1 MEIRCKFVF
10 KLLYGIIGSMYFF
23 IPLQGQQIYKFPVLH
38 EGVYHLSQGQATD
51 WGLGNLDQISIL
63 GHPGMLRQKIDSSI
77 FSQEEIPQKKIGDKL
92 FFFLEGADQVL
103 LEDGKAK
110 INGHHYTDTLYYLLQ
125 TGNPSAKRILPEVNP
140 VETGEDLYSPK
151 QLYQVSLHKIEEDNL
166 LSSGRDWYGYRTF
179 NSGSQIISINQ
190 PSPNSE
196 GPVAIWAQLMA
207 QSFSESKFTFA
218 ANNQL
223 IGEANIPSIPDSRYA
238 IKGREISFAS
248 NFPKSQGNMPQEIVL
263 TYSSDHPNGTGYL
276 KNILLG
282 YPFSSSQLP
291 EGVYY
296 NPDNKSYPL
305 ESTFSGL
312 WDVSDFYQVKDLKS
326 NNYQVSDSKKIVV
339 FDLENTTEIASPEK
353 VKRRLDL
360 LSGQPEFIIITSELL
375 YGQAKR
381 LSDFKNASGLST
393 EVVLTNDIYDSYGYG
408 NPDITSIRNFLAD
421 YWQTSSSLKNVLFFG
436 KGSFDYKHKLGGR
449 PNLVPTYSSRVS
461 LNPLTTYGSDDYFGF
476 LGMGDGEWLETSDG
490 DHKLQIG
497 IGRIPAINSREA
509 KIAVDKITTYQTG
522 NQGNWKK
529 NLLFVADD
537 GDNNIHL
544 NDSEKHT
551 AYLHDQSPEFK
562 LKKIY
567 LDNFPQEQTDIL
579 QTATKAKE
587 AFNSEIKDG
596 LLFLNYIGHG
606 NELNLTAEGLFSVS
620 DIKDWPITNRY
631 PVMVTATCEFGRH
644 DSPFIRSGAE
654 ELLLAE
660 QKGVIAILTT
670 GRPVFSSI
678 NYALNKAFIEIAFKK
693 GEALSLGEIFRETK
707 NNSLNGPLNR
717 NFSLL
722 GDPSLKLDL
731 PLYEAMVKE
740 WMEVDTQIKTD
751 SLTGL
756 NRLEYKGNVEDPL
769 TGANITQFD
778 GTYEITISAP
788 PQQKETLG
796 DESPKT
802 NYTDYIQP
810 LFHGTG
816 KVDKGSFTG
825 EVLLPDLVEHPNGEL
840 RVSLFATHKDSDMEA
855 FGATKMAINP
865 KPSDILLEEIGPGI
879 EVWIADSL
887 LSKQIISFKNTP
899 VWIQLSDDSGIRIKD
914 PMDIS
919 LQVNDNTAK
928 SLTNDYTAIDGS
940 YKTGRIKT
948 WVNGL
953 KEGINKLVFTAIDQL
968 GNSTQHIETVEV
980 IGSNHLKIE
989 NLLVYP
995 NPASDQVS
1003 FKISH
1008 NRQGETLNLN
1018 LSIFSLQGTEIFS
1031 YQGRF
1036 PKAERAILDI
1046 QWIFLNSKS
1055 KNLIKGAYLYN
1066 LNLYS
1071 EEDATSDILA
1081 GKIII
1086 Q

>member
-1 MEIRCKFVF
+1 M
-10 KLLYGIIGSMYFF
+10 
-23 IPLQGQQIYKFPVLH
+23 H

-51 WGLGNLDQISIL
+51 WGLGNLDQIRIF
-63 GHPGMLRQKIDSSI
+63 GQPGMLDQKIDSSL
-77 FSQEEIPQKKIGDKL
+77 FFQEEIPQKKIGDKL
-92 FFFLEGADQVL
+92 YFFLEGPDQISF
-103 LEDGKAK
+103 EDGKAK
-110 INGHHYTDTLYYLLQ
+110 INGHHYTDTLHYLLQ
-125 TGNPSAKRILPEVNP
+125 VGNPSTNKVLENTDPIIIEENQ
-140 VETGEDLYSPK
+140 YSSK
-151 QLYQVSLHKIEEDNL
+151 QLFQISSHKMEEDNI
-166 LSSGRDWYGYRTF
+166 LSSGREWYGYRTF

-190 PSPNSE
+190 PSPNAE
-196 GPVAIWAQLMA
+196 GPVTIWAQLMA

-218 ANNQL
+218 ANNQVL
-223 IGEANIPSIPDSRYA
+223 GEASIPSIPDSRYA
-238 IKGREISFAS
+238 IKGREVSFDA
-248 NFPKSQGNMPQEIVL
+248 NFPKPQGNNPQDIVL
-263 TYSSDHPNGTGYL
+263 TYSSDHPNGTGYV

-282 YPFSSSQLP
+282 YPFSSSLLP

-296 NPDNKSYPL
+296 NPDDKPYPL
-305 ESTFSGL
+305 ETTFSGL
-312 WDVSDFYQVKDLKS
+312 WDVSNFYHVKDLKTS
-326 NNYQVSDSKKIVV
+326 NSQVSDSQKLVV
-339 FDLENTTEIASPEK
+339 FNPENTSEIASPEM
-353 VKRRLDL
+353 VKGRDEL

-381 LSDFKNASGLST
+381 LSDFKNAMGLST

-408 NPDITSIRNFLAD
+408 NPDITSIRNFLAN
-421 YWQTSSSLKNVLFFG
+421 YWQTSRSLKNVLFFG

-476 LGMGDGEWLETSDG
+476 LEMGDGEWLESPEG
-490 DHKLQIG
+490 DHMLQIG
-497 IGRIPAINSREA
+497 IGRIPAINTREA
-509 KIAVDKITTYQTG
+509 KIAVDKIITYQTG
-522 NQGNWKK
+522 NEGNWKR

-562 LKKIY
+562 LKKLY
-567 LDNFPQEQTDIL
+567 LDDFPQELTDNL
-579 QTATKAKE
+579 QTALKAKE
-587 AFNSEIKDG
+587 ALNAEIKEG
-596 LLFLNYIGHG
+596 LLLLNYIGHG

-620 DIKDWPITNRY
+620 DIEDWPITNRY

-660 QKGVIAILTT
+660 QKGVIAMLTT

-678 NYALNKAFIEIAFKK
+678 NYALNKAFVEVAFKQ
-693 GEALSLGEIFRETK
+693 GETLSLGEIFKETK

-722 GDPSLKLDL
+722 GDPSLKLDI
-731 PLYEAMVKE
+731 PLYEATAKE
-740 WMEVDTQIKTD
+740 WMELDTQIKTD
-751 SLTGL
+751 SITGL
-756 NRLEYKGNVEDPL
+756 NRLEYTGKVEDPL

-802 NYTDYIQP
+802 SYTDYNQP

-816 KVDKGSFTG
+816 TVDKGLFSG
-825 EVLLPDLVEHPNGEL
+825 EVLLPELTGYSDGEL
-840 RVSLFATHKDSDMEA
+840 RVSLFAKHQNLNMEA
-855 FGATKMAINP
+855 FGATKIAANP
-865 KPSDILLEEIGPGI
+865 KPSDILLEDIGPGI

-887 LSKQIISFKNTP
+887 VSKQIISFKNTP
-899 VWIQLSDDSGIRIKD
+899 IWVELSDDSGISIQY
-914 PMDIS
+914 PMDLS
-919 LQVNDNTAK
+919 LQVNDATTM
-928 SLTNDYTAIDGS
+928 SLTGDYTAINGS
-940 YKTGRIKT
+940 YKTGRIKA

-953 KEGINKLVFTAIDQL
+953 KEGTNKLVFSATDQM
-968 GNSTQHIETVEV
+968 GNITHHTETVEV

-995 NPASDQVS
+995 NPTSDQVN

-1008 NRQGETLNLN
+1008 NRPGETLNLN
-1018 LSIFSLQGTEIFS
+1018 LRIFSLQGTEIFS

-1036 PKAERAILDI
+1036 PKAERSILDI

-1055 KNLIKGAYLYN
+1055 KNLIKGTYLYN